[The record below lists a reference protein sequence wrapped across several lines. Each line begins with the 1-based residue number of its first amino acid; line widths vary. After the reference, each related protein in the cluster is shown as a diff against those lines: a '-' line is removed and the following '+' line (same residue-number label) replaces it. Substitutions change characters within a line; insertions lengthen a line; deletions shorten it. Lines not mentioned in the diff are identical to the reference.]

1 MDPTPPRAAQTPPT
15 LPPKELRTSYAAF
28 NARDVAVALRVLAPD
43 VEWPDQ
49 LAGAILRGPEAVGE
63 YWRRQWAV
71 LDPHFEMKHFELDA
85 NGYKLVTLVQTVRG
99 LNGSAI
105 SQGLVR
111 HIYAFENGLVRRMW
125 ALL

>member
-1 MDPTPPRAAQTPPT
+1 
-15 LPPKELRTSYAAF
+15 
-28 NARDVAVALRVLAPD
+28 
-43 VEWPDQ
+43 
-49 LAGAILRGPEAVGE
+49 
-63 YWRRQWAV
+63 
-71 LDPHFEMKHFELDA
+71 
-85 NGYKLVTLVQTVRG
+85 VQTVRG

>member
-1 MDPTPPRAAQTPPT
+1 MNTQKA
-15 LPPKELRTSYAAF
+15 LLRTSYAAF
-28 NARDVAVALRVLAPD
+28 NARDIAVALRVLAPD